1 MTQVRGIRSVRSR
14 VIVAVATPATLI
26 AAYLLAA
33 PAAYSAPTAQPAPAA
48 QSQTTFDVPCTDPR
62 GCPDLVI
69 NDQKLNTAKLATE
82 TFPPED
88 CSVQEGQVG
97 GTGVR
102 RLLKFPYST
111 PNLGPGALIIG
122 DPFDPAIN
130 NLFEW
135 GACHQHFHFKKY
147 ADYRLWKP
155 ADFET
160 FQRLKTQ
167 NPNMLSGD
175 IIANNGLN
183 PVLGTKRGFCVVD
196 FARAPAKEF
205 KGKRDERKYLSCGT
219 IFEGTTYPGNQGIGV
234 GWADTYDR
242 DLPGQWIDVTD
253 VPDGDYILDVET
265 NPDHSFQEA
274 RYDNN
279 SASKPVKVTHDDAP

>member
-1 MTQVRGIRSVRSR
+1 MQVRGIRSARSR
-14 VIVAVATPATLI
+14 LVVAVATPAALI
-26 AAYLLAA
+26 AAYLFAA
-33 PAAYSAPTAQPAPAA
+33 PAAYSAPAANLVPAA
-48 QSQTTFDVPCTDPR
+48 NSQSTFDVPCTDPR

-69 NDQKLNTAKLATE
+69 NEQKLNNAKLATQ
-82 TFPPED
+82 TFTPDD

-122 DPFDPAIN
+122 DPFDPAN
-130 NLFEW
+130 SHLFEW
-135 GACHQHFHFKKY
+135 GECHQHFHFKHY
-147 ADYRLWKP
+147 AAYRLWKP
-155 ADFET
+155 AEYKKY
-160 FQRLKTQ
+160 QRLKTQ

-175 IIANNGLN
+175 VIANNGLN

-196 FARAPAKEF
+196 YARAPATEF
-205 KGKRDERKYLSCGT
+205 QGKRDERKYLDCGV
-219 IFEGTTYPGNQGIGV
+219 IFEGTTYPGNQGLGV
-234 GWADTYDR
+234 GWADTYVR
-242 DLPGQWIDVTD
+242 NLPGQWIDVTD
-253 VPDGDYILDVET
+253 VPDGNYILDVET

-279 SASKPVKVTHDDAP
+279 SAARTIKVTHGNAP

>member
-1 MTQVRGIRSVRSR
+1 MIQVKGTRGVRIRLVA
-14 VIVAVATPATLI
+14 AVAAPATLI
-26 AAYLLAA
+26 AAYLFVA
-33 PAAYSAPTAQPAPAA
+33 PAAYSAPAA
-48 QSQTTFDVPCTDPR
+48 HSALATDLQSTFDVPCTDPR
-62 GCPDLVI
+62 GCPDLII
-69 NDQKLNTAKLATE
+69 NEQKLNNAKLATE

-97 GTGVR
+97 GTGPR

-130 NLFEW
+130 KQFEW
-135 GACHQHFHFKKY
+135 GECHGHWHFKKY
-147 ADYRLWKP
+147 AAYRLWKP
-155 ADFET
+155 ADFKS

-183 PVLGTKRGFCVVD
+183 PVVGTKRGFCVID
-196 FARAPAKEF
+196 YARAPVTEF
-205 KGKRDERKYLSCGT
+205 QGRRDERKYLSCGG
-219 IFEGTTYPGNQGIGV
+219 ILDGITYPGNQGLGV
-234 GWADTYDR
+234 GWADTYTR
-242 DLPGQWIDVTD
+242 NLPGQWIDVTD
-253 VPDGDYILDVET
+253 VPAGNYILDVET

-279 SASKPVKVTHDDAP
+279 SAARTIKVTHGNAP